1 MNSLEKIFAQLWSV
15 LQARFQDL
23 PFFFD
28 DFDAILS
35 ILIFSVLLYKGYQA
49 LVRSGAQ
56 ELFYGILSIGMFYAL
71 ALLLRLEFLLWL
83 LDKIIP
89 TLLVI
94 LAIVLQ
100 PELRRLFVQIGR
112 QGRLYH
118 SSRDHQTFDVLRSM
132 LDVCEQLVQLRRG
145 ALIVFCRENM
155 LSNIVGSGIVLD
167 ARPSYELITSLFA
180 HDTLLHD
187 GAVIVRGARIR
198 AAGCVLPIAAK
209 ATQNVQSAPN
219 IQSKGAEAKDP
230 ANFGTRHRAAIE
242 LASDTDAVVLVV
254 SEESGHISLAFDG
267 QFALGLSSVEILE
280 TLKALLMDKPQKKW
294 SIRRVLERILPFYG
308 RSEN

>member
-1 MNSLEKIFAQLWSV
+1 MNRIKMFFDQIWSFFLGK
-15 LQARFQDL
+15 LQIL
-23 PFFFD
+23 PGFFD
-28 DFDAILS
+28 DFDAIFS
-35 ILIFSVLLYKGYQA
+35 ILIFSILLYKGYQV

-56 ELFYGILSIGMFYAL
+56 ELFYGILSIGLFYAL

-94 LAIVLQ
+94 LAVVLQ

-118 SSRDHQTFDVLRSM
+118 SNRDHQALDVLLSM
-132 LDVCEQLVQLRRG
+132 LDVCEQLVKLRRG

-155 LSNIVGSGIVLD
+155 LTNIVGSGTVLD
-167 ARPSYELITSLFA
+167 ARPSRELVTSLFA

-187 GAVIVRGARIR
+187 GAVIVRGGRIR
-198 AAGCVLPIAAK
+198 SAGCVLPIAGK
-209 ATQNVQSAPN
+209 TTQNAPN
-219 IQSKGAEAKDP
+219 IQGKGADTKDL

-242 LASDTDAVVLVV
+242 LASDTDAVVLIV
-254 SEESGHISLAFDG
+254 SEELGRISLAFDG
-267 QFALGLSSVEILE
+267 HFALGLSSVEILE

-294 SIRRVLERILPFYG
+294 SFRQILGRILPFYG
-308 RSEN
+308 

>member
-1 MNSLEKIFAQLWSV
+1 
-15 LQARFQDL
+15 
-23 PFFFD
+23 
-28 DFDAILS
+28 
-35 ILIFSVLLYKGYQA
+35 
-49 LVRSGAQ
+49 
-56 ELFYGILSIGMFYAL
+56 
-71 ALLLRLEFLLWL
+71 
-83 LDKIIP
+83 
-89 TLLVI
+89 
-94 LAIVLQ
+94 
-100 PELRRLFVQIGR
+100 
-112 QGRLYH
+112 
-118 SSRDHQTFDVLRSM
+118 
-132 LDVCEQLVQLRRG
+132 
-145 ALIVFCRENM
+145 M
-155 LSNIVGSGIVLD
+155 LSNIVGSGTVLD

-219 IQSKGAEAKDP
+219 IQSKRADIKDL
-230 ANFGTRHRAAIE
+230 ANLGTRHRAAIE